1 MLSRR
6 AGMPLLPTGT
16 EISAAQTDASGKHG
30 SQDLQRGG
38 TEEAEE
44 LKRIAII
51 AVIAKIA
58 KIEKLIRNGFY
69 NYGDFG
75 NAIIRFRSPDSW
87 LHRLIFP
94 LCPSC
99 PLWLS
104 VLAAGRR
111 ILLTSE

>member
-1 MLSRR
+1 
-6 AGMPLLPTGT
+6 MPLLPTGA
-16 EISAAQTDASGKHG
+16 EILAAQTDASGKQG

-38 TEEAEE
+38 TEETEE

-51 AVIAKIA
+51 AVIAKIAKIA

-99 PLWLS
+99 SLWLS

>member
-16 EISAAQTDASGKHG
+16 EISAAQTDASGKQG

-51 AVIAKIA
+51 AKIA

-69 NYGDFG
+69 NYADFG
-75 NAIIRFRSPDSW
+75 NYGNLAMPSFASVRVIRGC
-87 LHRLIFP
+87 I
-94 LCPSC
+94 
-99 PLWLS
+99 
-104 VLAAGRR
+104 A
-111 ILLTSE
+111 